1 MLSVDATAG
10 RGVTGDASPRPALE
24 VEGLVHRY
32 EGREVLDLPRWQVGA
47 GEAWLVLGPSGC
59 GKSTLLHCAAGLL
72 RAARGSIRVAGTELA
87 TIGAAERDRLRGRA
101 VGLLPQRLHLIPAL
115 TVLDNL
121 LVAQF
126 AAGVPR
132 DRARARSVLA
142 ALGLAGRE
150 ADRPEQ
156 LSVGQQQRVALAR
169 AVINRPALLL
179 ADEPTSALDDANCAS
194 ALDLLLS
201 QAAECGA
208 ALVIATHDRRLID
221 RVPRVLTL
229 PASRS

>member
-132 DRARARSVLA
+132 
-142 ALGLAGRE
+142 
-150 ADRPEQ
+150 PEQ